1 MVAGDTHVTDPVDTV
16 HHEMNSAVYSHR
28 VYKSLWSPVIGK
40 QLILAKEPASQSTQ

>member
-16 HHEMNSAVYSHR
+16 HHEINSTVCNLR
-28 VYKSLWSPVIGK
+28 VYKSLWSSVIGK